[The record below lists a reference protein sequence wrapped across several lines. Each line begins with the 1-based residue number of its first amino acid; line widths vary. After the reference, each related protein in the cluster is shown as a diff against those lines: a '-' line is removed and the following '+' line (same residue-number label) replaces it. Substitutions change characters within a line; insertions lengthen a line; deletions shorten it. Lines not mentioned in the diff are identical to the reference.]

1 VSDVSAFR
9 VVDAFVL
16 RGRGTAIVIDFIDDG
31 RVWNGDLARVPL
43 VSGGV
48 REVVIRSVEFADG
61 VDDVERRFGKVALH
75 VGWVAPDEIARGEL
89 LETRR
94 SGT

>member
-1 VSDVSAFR
+1 MSDVSAFR
-9 VVDAFVL
+9 VVDAFVI
-16 RGRGTAIVIDFIDDG
+16 RGRGTAIVIDFVDDG

-48 REVVIRSVEFADG
+48 RDVVIHSVEFADG
-61 VDDVERRFGKVALH
+61 IDDAGQRFGKVALR
-75 VGWVAPDEIARGEL
+75 VDEIAPDDIARGEL

-94 SGT
+94 FGQ